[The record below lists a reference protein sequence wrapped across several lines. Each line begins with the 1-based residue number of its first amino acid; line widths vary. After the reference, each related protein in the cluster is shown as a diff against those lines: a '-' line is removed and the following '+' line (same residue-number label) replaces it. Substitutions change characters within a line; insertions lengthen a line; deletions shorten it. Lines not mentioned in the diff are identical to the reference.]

1 MIKNAAISYSNI
13 LPSENNSDVVQK
25 ITNNQIDSDQHNKN
39 AFCWMRHIEFTLTSR
54 KTKMTKRFSTDD
66 PEHQYTMDIKGS
78 KYAALTKDKGTISIW
93 NLEYDQIV
101 EIVTYEYYD
110 IEIKA
115 GYKSTGN
122 IPTIFKGEVS
132 YISQAIHSKHD
143 VETYICY
150 ASTTVARFSQS
161 RLNFN
166 LNSGINLYAA
176 LNYICGING
185 MTGKV
190 RISPELKRDFL
201 TEVYNNYGTVAM
213 VFDNITSISG
223 NYTIN
228 TDESEGNVIS
238 TFTLNDKRL
247 IVIDPNTILI
257 SKGNPTVTSAGL
269 QMTVFPTFNFMPG
282 DIIQIDNSYVNTAV
296 TSAESAYNTFN
307 TNYLDQNG
315 QYMIIDINYHFQN
328 RGPTFEINLKGRAVD
343 IIRNIQGENI
353 NTTLNARITRKSN
366 EAIDDVKVWRNLNG
380 NQSNR

>member
-1 MIKNAAISYSNI
+1 MVKNSVVTYNNE
-13 LPSENNSDVVQK
+13 LPDKNDSDIVQK
-25 ITNNQIDSDQHNKN
+25 ITNNQIDSDQYNKEK
-39 AFCWMRHIEFTLTSR
+39 FCWMRHIEFTLTSR
-54 KTKMTKRFSTDD
+54 KTKMAKRFSTDD

-78 KYAALTKDKGTISIW
+78 KYTALTKDKGTISIW

-161 RLNFN
+161 RMNFN
-166 LNSGINLYAA
+166 LNAGYNLYGA
-176 LNYICGING
+176 LNYICGISG
-185 MTGKV
+185 IGGKV
-190 RISPELKRDFL
+190 RISPELKKDFL
-201 TEVYNNYGTVAM
+201 TEVYNNYGTVAT

-343 IIRNIQGENI
+343 IIRNIQGANS
-353 NTTLNARITRKSN
+353 NTSVNAKIAKKTVETTN
-366 EAIDDVKVWRNLNG
+366 GVMAWRSTDG
-380 NQSNR
+380 S